1 MKTLVLAN
9 QKGGVGKSA
18 LVTQLALY
26 LHRQGRSVVVVDL
39 DHQQN
44 TSRPLRENPG
54 VTVAEFTATDLLTDP
69 YLPDI
74 KAAGIVL
81 VPGHDSL
88 TQLERRREEHNAFA
102 TNLRNALKAWA
113 AVDVCIIDTNP
124 SPDIRYASALISADY
139 VLAPIQLNQE
149 AIEGIYG
156 LINHPRY
163 GVTRI
168 KATLNSNLTFL
179 GILPNL
185 VEPTP
190 FQRGNLQALAARF
203 GTRLLCRRDAT
214 GAIAFGYIPKRS
226 AMAEAQAA
234 SVFLPDLPKT
244 AARDAWRE
252 IKPVFDMILS
262 GMSLE
267 PVQEAQA

>member
-18 LVTQLALY
+18 LATQLAHY
-26 LHRQGRSVVVVDL
+26 LHRRGRTVLIIDL
-39 DHQQN
+39 DHQQS
-44 TSRPLRENPG
+44 TSRPLRDHAA
-54 VTVAEFTATDLLTDP
+54 VTVADISSADLLTDP
-69 YLPDI
+69 YLPDLPR
-74 KAAGIVL
+74 AGFVL

-88 TQLERRREEHNAFA
+88 TQLERRREDHNAIA
-102 TNLRNALKAWA
+102 TNLRQALTAQA
-113 AVDVCIIDTNP
+113 TFDVCLIDTNP
-124 SPDIRYASALISADY
+124 NPDIRYASALISANY

-156 LINHPRY
+156 LVNHPRY
-163 GVTRI
+163 GITRI
-168 KATLNSNLTFL
+168 KAMLNPNLKFL

-190 FQRGNLQALAARF
+190 FQRGNLQALAAKF
-203 GTRLLCRRDAT
+203 GTRLLCRRDAS

-234 SVFLPDLPKT
+234 ALFLPDLPKT
-244 AARDAWRE
+244 AAREAWRE
-252 IKPVFDMILS
+252 VKPVFDMILAAMEIELVS
-262 GMSLE
+262 EVEL
-267 PVQEAQA
+267 

>member
-18 LVTQLALY
+18 LATQLAHY
-26 LHRQGRSVVVVDL
+26 LHRQGRSVLVIDL

-44 TSRPLRENPG
+44 TSRPLRDNAA
-54 VTVAEFTATDLLTDP
+54 VRVADFSATDLLSDAL
-69 YLPDI
+69 LPDMPQR
-74 KAAGIVL
+74 GIVL

-102 TNLRNALKAWA
+102 TNLRNALKAWTTF
-113 AVDVCIIDTNP
+113 DVCIIDTNP
-124 SPDIRYASALISADY
+124 NPDIRYAAALISADY

-163 GVTRI
+163 GINRVR
-168 KATLNSNLTFL
+168 AALNPGLGFL
-179 GILPNL
+179 GILPNM

-190 FQRGNLQALAARF
+190 FQRGNLQALAGRF
-203 GTRLLCRRDAT
+203 GTRLLCRRDESGGIT
-214 GAIAFGYIPKRS
+214 FGYIPKRS
-226 AMAEAQAA
+226 AVAEAQAA

-244 AARDAWRE
+244 AAREAWRE
-252 IKPVFDMILS
+252 MKPVFDMILK
-262 GMSLE
+262 GMDIEIKKE
-267 PVQEAQA
+267 PQA